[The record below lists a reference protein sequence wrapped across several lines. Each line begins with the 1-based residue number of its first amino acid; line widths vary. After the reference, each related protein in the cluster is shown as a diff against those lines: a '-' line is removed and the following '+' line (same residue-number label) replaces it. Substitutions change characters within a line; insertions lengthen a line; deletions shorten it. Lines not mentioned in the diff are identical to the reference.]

1 MTGVI
6 LGAILGYGMAIAAF
20 YVFRWADR
28 SFVSEPVAL
37 PAKTADARGR
47 LVERHA

>member
-6 LGAILGYGMAIAAF
+6 LGAVLGYGMAIAAF
-20 YVFRWADR
+20 AIFRWADR
-28 SFVSEPVAL
+28 SFVSEPVAV
-37 PAKTADARGR
+37 PQEAPARGR